1 MLKNKFLSFVFA
13 FTILLGIFGI
23 SNKNEDNVLSVS
35 KNVDIQAVD
44 NQFTAS
50 VNSVG
55 RDSIKFTIFSI
66 PEEFVIN
73 SQDVTG
79 ETIYVFSANQH
90 ADNEENFPDNANINL
105 YNILDNGDQTYD
117 LFFEATNLD
126 SSTTYEITTI
136 YGWYSDSNNPN
147 VWIPF
152 SDGDGNNEI
161 QLINEDGTIG
171 ISGTTKMSQGFFI
184 GIIVIGAIILI
195 LLIVIIVIFII
206 RFREYSKTKE
216 KYDLLNKEI

>member
-23 SNKNEDNVLSVS
+23 SNKNRDDFLSMS
-35 KNVDIQAVD
+35 KNIDIQAVD

-50 VNSVG
+50 VDSVG
-55 RDSIKFTIFSI
+55 RDSIKFTVFAV
-66 PEEFVIN
+66 PEEFVLN

-79 ETIYVFSANQH
+79 ETIYAFSMNQH
-90 ADNEENFPDNANINL
+90 ADNDENFPENANINL
-105 YNILDNGDQTYD
+105 YDISDNGDQTYD
-117 LFFEATNLD
+117 LLFEATNLD
-126 SSTTYEITTI
+126 SSTTYEVTTI
-136 YGWYSDSNNPN
+136 YGWYSDSNNPDI
-147 VWIPF
+147 WIPF

-161 QLINEDGTIG
+161 QLINENGNIG

-184 GIIVIGAIILI
+184 GIIVVAAIILI
-195 LLIVIIVIFII
+195 LLIAIIVIFII